1 MSLRE
6 VLLFLHIVGAFLLVA
21 GAGASTALGVRMGM
35 TTSTQAIA
43 IMSGLQHR
51 VETFVTIPGAVVVIV
66 FGSWLVDEAGY
77 NFADGWIVAA
87 YVVFVL
93 ALGLGTGVLTP
104 MVRRLHEH
112 ANELVGRGVAES
124 EELRAEADSPRK
136 KIMGM
141 VLNLSFLVFLYLMV
155 AKPGA

>member
-21 GAGASTALGVRMGM
+21 GAGASTALGVRMGL
-35 TTSTQAIA
+35 TTSTPIA

-51 VETFVTIPGAVVVIV
+51 VETFVTIPGAVVVVV

-77 NFADGWIVAA
+77 DFADGWIVAA

-112 ANELVGRGVAES
+112 ASELVGQGVAES
-124 EELRAEADSPRK
+124 ESSAPRPTRHARR
-136 KIMGM
+136 
-141 VLNLSFLVFLYLMV
+141 SW
-155 AKPGA
+155 ARCSTSASSSSST